1 MLFETLGTRAYENDI
16 RKIKPEDY
24 SFITDNLKFSLY
36 EWQKIAIEN
45 FLLYDKIRES
55 EKIKTPNH
63 LMFNMATGSGKTLV
77 AAAMILYYYKTYHI
91 TNFIFFVNQNAI
103 LGKTQDN
110 FIHKSHTKYL
120 FKENIIIDEKRV
132 NIREVE
138 QFSNST
144 DNIQIKFTTI
154 QKLHNDIYKESETSL
169 LLSDLQKRN
178 LVLIGYS
185 LRRSCTSLT

>member
-36 EWQKIAIEN
+36 EWQKLAIEN
-45 FLLYDKIRES
+45 FLLYEKIRES
-55 EKIKTPNH
+55 ENIKTPNH

-77 AAAMILYYYKTYHI
+77 MAAMILYYYKTYHI

-120 FKENIIIDEKRV
+120 FKEKC
-132 NIREVE
+132 
-138 QFSNST
+138 SY
-144 DNIQIKFTTI
+144 IKFSFC
-154 QKLHNDIYKESETSL
+154 K
-169 LLSDLQKRN
+169 
-178 LVLIGYS
+178 
-185 LRRSCTSLT
+185 C